1 MQTTMLM
8 VILGVVIVA
17 ALGRVVHQRQRRAA
31 MAAGQDLLAA
41 TEAGDLDHMQALLAK
56 RVEINA
62 TNAQG
67 WTPLHVAAAGG
78 NTDLVGLLLKHG
90 ADVNAASN
98 IGATPLDN
106 AITYSRSRAVA
117 DLLRQH
123 GAEGNTDW
131 DIIF

>member
-1 MQTTMLM
+1 MKIML
-8 VILGVVIVA
+8 VVLGVGLIA
-17 ALGRVVHQRQRRAA
+17 GLLHMLRQRRRRAT

-41 TEAGDLDHMQALLAK
+41 TEAGDLEHMQALLAK
-56 RVEINA
+56 RVNMNA

-78 NTDLVGLLLKHG
+78 NVEVVGLLLAHG

-106 AITYSRSRAVA
+106 AITYSRSQAVA

-123 GAEGNTDW
+123 GAAGHTDW
-131 DIIF
+131 DTIF